1 MKKFVTII
9 ILFIVIICIIIY
21 AYYNY
26 KTEYNNI
33 NMQIVKF
40 ENYYEK
46 EIYGTDLAT
55 VINMAIDNNR
65 KNEVMQD
72 EQGIYINNQENSIN
86 IQIKITDNDTLY
98 NMETLYNAGM
108 ENFVKYYNTIKFKC
122 TKIEYHQKTKKVSYL
137 YFEQISE

>member
-33 NMQIVKF
+33 NMQNVKF

-86 IQIKITDNDTLY
+86 IQIKITD
-98 NMETLYNAGM
+98 
-108 ENFVKYYNTIKFKC
+108 I
-122 TKIEYHQKTKKVSYL
+122 Q
-137 YFEQISE
+137 